1 MSFLIIPSEGAELQ
15 INAWNWR
22 PTILLLH
29 VRGILDDEQHQRMG
43 AQGAS
48 GRASAELADRIA
60 SCLELEL
67 ARMKPGDRLR
77 ADLRITS
84 APKSG
89 SLDAPVDDLYS
100 ATYEW
105 LVQFH
110 AFCRTCGGFEV
121 L

>member
-1 MSFLIIPSEGAELQ
+1 MSFILVPSQGDDLQ
-15 INAWNWR
+15 INGWNWR

-29 VRGILDDEQHQRMG
+29 ERGIIDDEQHQRMG
-43 AQGAS
+43 AQAAGGYAS
-48 GRASAELADRIA
+48 TELAARIA

-105 LVQFH
+105 LVKFRD
-110 AFCRTCGGFEV
+110 FCQTCGGFNV